1 MGQKHRRKVRLLH
14 RMGGRRRVGWEK
26 NKKKQKFGITCPPIP
41 KKLLLTTV
49 KTILNANREYKNSET
64 TKIRKL
70 EQQFKKKCPPVKRTK
85 YEKDGGGKGKRYRE
99 ERVGKGR
106 TKKYIRDIRRVNI
119 SNVRHSVPLC
129 YKKERVVINLISILI
144 IINSYVYLS
153 LIMPL
158 YNNQAG
164 CHDKYA
170 PVGKHRV
177 KGHCVQRKIRRTQVY
192 GDRNTVKLSTQLS
205 FVNIINV
212 YLVIKLKEKPNIV
225 IIGSIMLVCNCTGI
239 MGGNYSAES
248 KWHCKIFW
256 VKDWKYNEK
265 PNLLIN
271 DRIFWIYWLLYYKCN
286 GMDTAQVNGLMVIIY
301 NVKNKRQ
308 SKLFYGKFW
317 TYSVY
322 QFNWEVMSKK
332 NIERGQGLGINKI
345 ATVLVKME
353 ISIPEIKATVTRNY
367 RKMSDQGNSNP
378 AAGECDNY
386 NCYELPLT
394 VDMCMFTVTVASIN
408 VKIFNVYGAIRG
420 VYKTRLI
427 SVKDWLC
434 YTWIFIKMDK
444 MDLSYKNV

>member
-1 MGQKHRRKVRLLH
+1 
-14 RMGGRRRVGWEK
+14 
-26 NKKKQKFGITCPPIP
+26 
-41 KKLLLTTV
+41 
-49 KTILNANREYKNSET
+49 
-64 TKIRKL
+64 
-70 EQQFKKKCPPVKRTK
+70 
-85 YEKDGGGKGKRYRE
+85 
-99 ERVGKGR
+99 
-106 TKKYIRDIRRVNI
+106 
-119 SNVRHSVPLC
+119 
-129 YKKERVVINLISILI
+129 
-144 IINSYVYLS
+144 
-153 LIMPL
+153 
-158 YNNQAG
+158 
-164 CHDKYA
+164 
-170 PVGKHRV
+170 
-177 KGHCVQRKIRRTQVY
+177 
-192 GDRNTVKLSTQLS
+192 
-205 FVNIINV
+205 
-212 YLVIKLKEKPNIV
+212 
-225 IIGSIMLVCNCTGI
+225 
-239 MGGNYSAES
+239 
-248 KWHCKIFW
+248 
-256 VKDWKYNEK
+256 
-265 PNLLIN
+265 
-271 DRIFWIYWLLYYKCN
+271 
-286 GMDTAQVNGLMVIIY
+286 MDTAQVNGLMVIIY

-386 NCYELPLT
+386 NCYKLPLT
-394 VDMCMFTVTVASIN
+394 VDMCMFTVTVASINVKIFNVYGAIRGVYKTRLISVKDWLCYTWIFIKMDNYNCYKLPLTVDMYMFTVTVASIN